1 MGNVIATVLRFMT
14 QNPFRYSTL
23 SSLLRVT
30 IMLPEYQ
37 KYQASQS
44 GNHAGRTGYN
54 TLRAIDIQ
62 GHLRGR

>member
-1 MGNVIATVLRFMT
+1 MGNDIAAVLPFMT
-14 QNPFRYSTL
+14 QNPFRNSTL

-54 TLRAIDIQ
+54 TLSAIDIL
-62 GHLRGR
+62 GHLGAR